1 MRILVTGGAGFLGS
15 HLSRKLLSLSHEV
28 VSLDN
33 FYTGKKTNIED
44 LMDHS
49 NFKFVEHD
57 VTLPYNIDC
66 EGIFNLACPASP
78 VQYQRNPVFTLQ
90 TNFLGAFHAL
100 ELAEKNQAR
109 VLQAS
114 TSEVYGDPEINPQ
127 SETYWG
133 NVNPLGIRSCYDE
146 GKRVAESLF
155 ADYNRKYG
163 TDIRLPRIF
172 NTYGPYMDKNDGR
185 VVSNFIIQALRG
197 EDLTVYGDGNQ
208 TRSFCYVDDL
218 IEGLTRLFF
227 SENIVTPINLGNP
240 TPTSMLKLAQEIITL
255 TNSKS
260 EIVYEA
266 MPLDDPKLREPD
278 IRKAQTLLNWE
289 PQIDRKTGLT
299 RTVEYFQRVL

>member
-1 MRILVTGGAGFLGS
+1 VRILVTGGAGFLGS

>member
-1 MRILVTGGAGFLGS
+1 
-15 HLSRKLLSLSHEV
+15 
-28 VSLDN
+28 
-33 FYTGKKTNIED
+33 
-44 LMDHS
+44 MDHS
-49 NFKFVEHD
+49 NFKFIEHD

-78 VQYQRNPVFTLQ
+78 IQYQRNPVFTLQ

-155 ADYNRKYG
+155 TDYNRKYG

-172 NTYGPYMDKNDGR
+172 NTYGPYMDKSDGR
-185 VVSNFIIQALRG
+185 VVSNFIVQALRG

-218 IEGLTRLFF
+218 VEGLTRLFF
-227 SENIVTPINLGNP
+227 SDGIVTPVNLGNP
-240 TPTSMLKLAQEIITL
+240 TPTSMLKLAEEIISL

-260 EIVYEA
+260 KIVYEP

-299 RTVEYFQRVL
+299 RTVEYFQSVL